1 MRLSAPP
8 RVQAENSSDRLQ
20 IQALVTSPHGT
31 QRPDAPSS
39 HGADTIGQGPPR
51 HEPSLSITLLCAP
64 DENIQSTLATG
75 FSPVLWKT
83 HPSRA
88 ESPTWTASS
97 WQEAVE
103 SSRPKKAAAQVK
115 GERRRHLEKHPQ
127 PQKSVLITKYRA
139 PSLPR
144 QPNVDTLFRGPKGLP
159 KSKKSA
165 LQLPEGSRR
174 AATHACA
181 QVPPTQPCPRSG
193 IPPPTSLLGR
203 KGRPEAPSGRWI

>member
-1 MRLSAPP
+1 MVTCRLSAAP
-8 RVQAENSSDRLQ
+8 RVQAEHSSDRLQ
-20 IQALVTSPHGT
+20 IQALGT

-39 HGADTIGQGPPR
+39 HGANTIGQGPPR
-51 HEPSLSITLLCAP
+51 HEPSLSVTLPCAP

-103 SSRPKKAAAQVK
+103 SSRPKKAAAEVK

-159 KSKKSA
+159 KSKTSA
-165 LQLPEGSRR
+165 LQLPKGSGRR
-174 AATHACA
+174 PHMNALMP
-181 QVPPTQPCPRSG
+181 PPTQPCPRPEFLRQ
-193 IPPPTSLLGR
+193 PPCWEGR
-203 KGRPEAPSGRWI
+203 GAEAPSGRCV